1 MLTIIPILNEA
12 ATPLEQTL
20 CLTVIGRDP
29 NTGDSASSH
38 HCKKA
43 ALEEEDCKKTKTYWN
58 ARMIELVELF
68 ARTADSSPSDAF
80 PSRAMTA
87 RFSSWAAARSSSRV
101 LPEFRSL
108 SRRVTVATAS
118 AQGRSSL
125 TASDPSCR
133 SSSTMTSSLARF
145 RKMSKTDRIR
155 RRSTASQTPQTP
167 KRPKTAERLQRRRV
181 GGSW

>member
-80 PSRAMTA
+80 PLKGDDREVQFLGRSKVVFKGTA
-87 RFSSWAAARSSSRV
+87 GVQKSLKKGDCRDCKRPRTKLPDRQRSV
-101 LPEFRSL
+101 LPKHF
-108 SRRVTVATAS
+108 
-118 AQGRSSL
+118 
-125 TASDPSCR
+125 DNDK
-133 SSSTMTSSLARF
+133 LAR
-145 RKMSKTDRIR
+145 
-155 RRSTASQTPQTP
+155 Q
-167 KRPKTAERLQRRRV
+167 V
-181 GGSW
+181 